1 MVIWTHSVDT
11 DKFCKT
17 DFSESLWSLRKGRF
31 TYKIPPLSWHGE
43 PCPGKTVISYKS
55 GRISAIRVE
64 PWGSITHLIPFGME
78 VPFLFYGTDIPKS
91 VNKSNLKKQKGKI
104 MIKVTLKD
112 GSVKEFENAL
122 SLAEIAKSISPKLLE
137 KATVAKVDGEL
148 KDLRDIVDADC
159 EVEILSFEDKEGKK
173 AFWHTASHVMAQA
186 ILKFIPDAKLTIGP
200 AIDNGFYYDIDTDVV
215 IGEELIAKIEEEM
228 LAIAKAG
235 SELKRYNLSKEE
247 ALAKF
252 PGNEYKQELINELP
266 EGEEISFYEQ
276 DGFVDLCAGPHLMN
290 LKPIGAVKIMSV
302 AGAYWRGNSENKML
316 TRVYGIAFPK
326 KKELDEYLNRLEEA
340 KKRDHRK
347 LGKELRLFE
356 MADEGPG
363 FPFFL
368 PNGMIVYNTLMDYW
382 RELHK
387 REGYVE
393 ISTPIILNRALW
405 EQSGHWDHYKEN
417 MYFTKI
423 DEGDYAVKPM
433 NCPGGMLVYKM
444 EPHSYRDLPMR
455 VGEIGLVHR
464 HELSGALNGLMRV
477 RCFHQDDAHIFMTQ
491 EQIRDEIKG
500 VVRLFDEVYAK
511 FGLSYHAELST
522 RPENSMGSDEDWEI
536 ATEGLR
542 GALEEIGLPYIINEG
557 DGAFYGPKID
567 FHLNDAIGRTW
578 QCGTIQLDM
587 QMPERFELEYVG
599 ADGEKHRPVMIH
611 RVAYGS
617 IERFIGILI
626 EHFAGAFPTWLAP
639 VQAVIIPVSEAH
651 KEYAYEVQKQL
662 DAAGVRVKVDDRN
675 EKMGYRIR
683 ENQLQKVPYML
694 VVGDKEIADGAV
706 AVRARKEN
714 LEGPMPVAE
723 FIDYIV
729 NEIKERR
736 L

>member
-1 MVIWTHSVDT
+1 
-11 DKFCKT
+11 
-17 DFSESLWSLRKGRF
+17 
-31 TYKIPPLSWHGE
+31 
-43 PCPGKTVISYKS
+43 
-55 GRISAIRVE
+55 
-64 PWGSITHLIPFGME
+64 
-78 VPFLFYGTDIPKS
+78 
-91 VNKSNLKKQKGKI
+91 

-112 GSVKEFENAL
+112 GSVKEFENPISYAD
-122 SLAEIAKSISPKLLE
+122 IAKSISPRLLE
-137 KATVAKVDGEL
+137 KATCARVNGEIC
-148 KDLRDIVDADC
+148 DLREIADKD
-159 EVEILSFEDKEGKK
+159 VNLEILTFDDKDGKK

-200 AIDNGFYYDIDTDVV
+200 AVDNGFYYDIDTDAN
-215 IGEELIAKIEEEM
+215 IDEELIEKIEAEM
-228 LAIAKAG
+228 KAISKAG
-235 SELKRYNLSKEE
+235 SKIERFTLPKEE
-247 ALAKF
+247 ALARF
-252 PGNEYKQELINELP
+252 PENEYKQELINELP

-276 DGFVDLCAGPHLMN
+276 EGFVDLCAGPHLMSVA
-290 LKPIGAVKIMSV
+290 PIGAYKIMSV

-316 TRVYGIAFPK
+316 KRVYGTAFPK
-326 KKELDEYLNRLEEA
+326 QKQLDEYLNMLEEA

-356 MADEGPG
+356 LKDEGPG

-368 PNGMIVYNTLMDYW
+368 PNGMIVYNELMDYW

-387 REGYVE
+387 RDGYVE
-393 ISTPIILNRALW
+393 ISTPIILNRQLW
-405 EQSGHWDHYKEN
+405 ERSGHWDHYKDN

-423 DEGDYAVKPM
+423 DDVDYAVKPM
-433 NCPGGMLVYKM
+433 NCPGGLLYYNM
-444 EPHSYRDLPMR
+444 EPHSYRELPMR

-491 EQIRDEIKG
+491 DQIRDEIKG
-500 VVRLFDEVYAK
+500 VVRLFNEVYSK
-511 FGLSYHAELST
+511 FGLTYHAELST

-542 GALEEIGLPYIINEG
+542 SALEDIGLDYIVNEG

-587 QMPERFELEYVG
+587 QLPERFDCEYVG

-639 VQAVIIPVSEAH
+639 VQAVVIPVSEAH
-651 KEYAYEVQKQL
+651 KDYAYEVLKQL
-662 DAAGVRVKVDDRN
+662 NAAGIRAKVDDRN

-714 LEGPMPVAE
+714 LAGPMPTGE
-723 FIDYIV
+723 FIDYV
-729 NEIKERR
+729 VAEIKERR